1 MWIYVH
7 CIHTYKYNLGG
18 LWILKHISITAILT
32 AMLKI
37 FAIWKKNILFLKME
51 KSWFAK
57 KWKKKKLI
65 LVFQRD
71 FLKHEIKLKKA
82 NSRMSKWWIENGFI
96 AL

>member
-1 MWIYVH
+1 M
-7 CIHTYKYNLGG
+7 CIAFIPIINLGG

-37 FAIWKKNILFLKME
+37 FAIWKKKH
-51 KSWFAK
+51 
-57 KWKKKKLI
+57 
-65 LVFQRD
+65 LVFKNGKIMIRKKMKEKKVNSSLSTG
-71 FLKHEIKLKKA
+71 FFKTWNKTKKA